1 MSIARATR
9 SEIGLG
15 GCLQLRA
22 AFFLA
27 FALAS
32 SQALGNDARGYHQAS
47 IRCNGDLITVGAE
60 AFVLLDKCGEPDF
73 RQLVGV
79 SRLQDVAQAGNDSL
93 TVAAVD
99 SVTMITEQW
108 VYRLGRGRL
117 ARVLTVTGGVIT
129 DIRLADRQ

>member
-1 MSIARATR
+1 MSIAHATR
-9 SEIGLG
+9 FGLG
-15 GCLQLRA
+15 LARCARA
-22 AFFLA
+22 AVLLA
-27 FALAS
+27 FTLAT
-32 SQALGNDARGYHQAS
+32 SQAMGNDARGYHQAS